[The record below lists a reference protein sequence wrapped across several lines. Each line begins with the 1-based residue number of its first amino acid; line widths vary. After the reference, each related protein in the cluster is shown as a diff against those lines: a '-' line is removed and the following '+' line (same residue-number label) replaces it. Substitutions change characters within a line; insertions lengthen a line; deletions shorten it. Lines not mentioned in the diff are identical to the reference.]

1 MKPHQQRRLVRWT
14 RQAYQVSERRAIRVI
29 GVHRSSCRY
38 RSKRSQ
44 QEELRHRLKELAAT
58 HVRYGYRRL
67 TVLLRREGWKV
78 NAKRVYRLYRD
89 EGLIVRTKQRK
100 KIARRH
106 RVPQPLAVRPNQCW
120 SMDFVS
126 DKLADGRP
134 FRIFTVV
141 DQFTRE
147 CVWLEA
153 DRSMTGAKVAVA
165 LTTAA
170 AERDGLPESITCDNG
185 SEFASR
191 IVEAWAMEHDVR
203 LCFIRPGR
211 PVENGFAESFN
222 GRLRDECLNVSWL
235 RSLPDAKRQLAAWR
249 THYNEQ
255 RPHSALD
262 DRSPEA
268 FRKSYLHRS
277 AERSAL
283 ITLNKASD
291 HPRQGFAAPANAAL
305 DPGPHLPEDVHYEG
319 EALFRIAR
327 SRDPLLS
334 LWSDWNARQSGS

>member
-1 MKPHQQRRLVRWT
+1 MK
-14 RQAYQVSERRAIRVI
+14 
-29 GVHRSSCRY
+29 RSTCRY
-38 RSKRSQ
+38 VSTAKDQ
-44 QEELRHRLKELAAT
+44 AALVQRLKELAAT

-78 NAKRVYRLYRD
+78 NAKRIYRLYRD

-100 KIARRH
+100 KTARRQ
-106 RVPQPLAVRPNQCW
+106 RVPQPVATRPNQCW

-126 DKLADGRP
+126 DKLADGKG

-153 DRSMTGAKVAVA
+153 DRSMTGAKVAAA
-165 LTTAA
+165 LTKAA
-170 AERDGLPESITCDNG
+170 AERDGSPESITCDNG

-191 IVEAWAMEHDVR
+191 VVEAWAREHDVR

-222 GRLRDECLNVSWL
+222 GRLRDECLNVSWF
-235 RSLPDAKRQLAAWR
+235 RSLPDAQHQLAAWR

-255 RPHSALD
+255 RPHSSLD

-268 FRKSYLHRS
+268 FRKLHLQRS
-277 AERSAL
+277 LERSAL
-283 ITLNKASD
+283 MTLTKASD
-291 HPRQGFAAPANAAL
+291 HPPQGFAAPATAAL
-305 DPGPHLPEDVHYEG
+305 DPGGNLPEDVHYEG